1 MIPCQQFQNNAI
13 KKDAESILWSYSIVK
28 LPEDKDGLV
37 LPPKIINF
45 LYEASSLK
53 VKTRKDQ
60 SSVAV
65 AIIKKHFLN
74 QIKASEFKMLF

>member
-1 MIPCQQFQNNAI
+1 M
-13 KKDAESILWSYSIVK
+13 
-28 LPEDKDGLV
+28 PEDKDGLV

-45 LYEASSLK
+45 LYEASSLG

-65 AIIKKHFLN
+65 AIRKKYFLN
-74 QIKASEFKMLF
+74 QTKASEFKINVA